1 MFVHLGFRLELEL
14 VLVFLTEAVNRGGRT
29 SIVPLKCF
37 CNSHT
42 SANERALMGVTQ
54 LLMVINVLVDLLTK
68 ELDGSQSI

>member
-42 SANERALMGVTQ
+42 SANERALMGVMYIY
-54 LLMVINVLVDLLTK
+54 LEESVIDGDFSTFWLTF
-68 ELDGSQSI
+68 